1 MRTISYRKLVK
12 LLRSNKTGIKI
23 ELGRAKGSHR
33 LLVRAN
39 QDGSECSYPVPFH
52 GSQTPIPPRML
63 KDIVERFDL
72 PRNIFD

>member
-1 MRTISYRKLVK
+1 MRSISYRKLVK
-12 LLRSNKTGIKI
+12 LLRRNKTGIKI
-23 ELGRAKGSHR
+23 EPGRAKGSHR

-39 QDGSECSYPVPFH
+39 QDGSECAYPVPFH

-63 KDIVERFDL
+63 KDIIERFDL